1 MDAPVSGGVG
11 AATAGTLTFMVGSNT
26 EQIFQR
32 TQEYLQFM
40 GKKVINCQKEGAG
53 QIAKACNNMAL
64 AIEMIAVSEAMTMG
78 KKLGID
84 SKVLADIMNVSSSY
98 CWSSQVYN
106 PCPGVIETVPSS
118 KNYEGGFASELML
131 KDLGIAIAAAEQSG
145 SSVPL
150 GSASK

>member
-1 MDAPVSGGVG
+1 
-11 AATAGTLTFMVGSNT
+11 
-26 EQIFQR
+26 
-32 TQEYLQFM
+32 M

-98 CWSSQVYN
+98 CWTSQVYN

-131 KDLGIAIAAAEQSG
+131 KDLGIAIAAAESSG

-150 GSASK
+150 GAASK